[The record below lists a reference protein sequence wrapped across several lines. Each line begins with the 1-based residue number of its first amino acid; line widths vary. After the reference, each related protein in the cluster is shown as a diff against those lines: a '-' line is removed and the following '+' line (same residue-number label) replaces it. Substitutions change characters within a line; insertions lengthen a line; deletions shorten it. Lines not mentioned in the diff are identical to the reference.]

1 MTRPSPTDAAIIEPE
16 TLSAQARLIMLGT
29 IHRDREGAGH
39 LSRWLDNLRPEVITL
54 EFSPY
59 GMMFRRTHRETLRA
73 KVGALVEE
81 IERRGEPVSRTALEA
96 LYDYIE
102 FPYEYRITSQYAE
115 EVGIPFHLLDPGVF
129 SYVKLQK
136 MDELLDPE
144 NIRTWFREQES
155 ADHGVQKERVLA
167 RMFFEE
173 GSKTF
178 SYSDEMLV
186 RDRYI
191 KDRLVLLMRQHQGKR
206 ILHVCGWQ
214 HLSDPRGVYGPL
226 NPVKVFAYD
235 RTLRV

>member
-59 GMMFRRTHRETLRA
+59 GMMFRRTHSAALRV
-73 KVGALVEE
+73 KVDALVAE
-81 IERRGEPVSRTALEA
+81 IERKGEPVSRSALDA

-102 FPYEYRITSQYAE
+102 FPYEYTITSQYAE
-115 EVGIPFHLLDPGVF
+115 KVGIPFHLLDPGVF
-129 SYVKLQK
+129 SYMKLQK

-144 NIRTWFREQES
+144 NIKTWFREQES
-155 ADHGVQKERVLA
+155 ADHGVQKERALA
-167 RMFFEE
+167 RMFFED
-173 GSKTF
+173 GTKTF

-206 ILHVCGWQ
+206 ILHICGWQ

-235 RTLRV
+235 RTLCV